1 MNDARRTVT
10 SPDAPKAVGPYSHGV
25 RVSDLVFTSGQIPLD
40 PATGK
45 LVEGGIDSQTRR
57 VMENLPLVLAAA
69 GTSMSRVVKTTIYLV
84 NLADFATVNAV
95 YGTYFQEAPPARS
108 TVQVAALPLGA
119 AIEIEAIAH
128 VG

>member
-1 MNDARRTVT
+1 
-10 SPDAPKAVGPYSHGV
+10 V

-45 LVEGGIDSQTRR
+45 LVEGGIDVQTRR
-57 VMENLPLVLAAA
+57 VMDNLALVLGAA
-69 GTSMSRVVKTTIYLV
+69 GTSMSRVAKTTIYLV
-84 NLADFATVNAV
+84 NLADFAAVNAV
-95 YGTYFQEAPPARS
+95 YGTYFPEAPPARS